1 MACLNNKVNFLLG
14 MLLAVIVSF
23 YAHGVIADG
32 SSTELKTS
40 DFRVIINHHFL
51 ALGDFWSGEIQK
63 QVGDQISENF
73 VGDVPA
79 GDMSYKYYQHQ
90 FDGFEIYTANLFW
103 QQEKRDID
111 SYLIAQISINTP
123 AIETARGIKIGDTQ
137 NALVSKYGQGT
148 TADSDNQ
155 HWLYYDADNK
165 RISFQL
171 EHEKISHVMMT
182 LNTDN

>member
-1 MACLNNKVNFLLG
+1 MIFSLKKAAFLFVLLFPATQVNMAVAAAT
-14 MLLAVIVSF
+14 LAAPAKIS
-23 YAHGVIADG
+23 A
-32 SSTELKTS
+32 S
-40 DFRVIINHHFL
+40 DFSVKINNHLFS
-51 ALGDFWSGEIQK
+51 LGEKWSDQVKKQAGEQL
-63 QVGDQISENF
+63 SENF

-123 AIETARGIKIGDTQ
+123 TIETARGIKIGDTQ
-137 NALVSKYGQGT
+137 ATLISKYGQGT